1 MMSFLPP
8 SHLPSLPPSLDSRN
22 VGEMVSCKRGREGKE
37 GGREGGVGE
46 GKDECEEGE
55 KEDLA

>member
-1 MMSFLPP
+1 
-8 SHLPSLPPSLDSRN
+8 
-22 VGEMVSCKRGREGKE
+22 MVSCKRGREGKE

-55 KEDLA
+55 KEDLAWEFGKEECTKTDWL